1 MDLSQAAF
9 GLDMRTASR
18 IYFLTPVLNPQ
29 VEQQA
34 IGRARRLTQP
44 KPITVE
50 TLVLKGSI
58 EELIVER
65 REAIPQAEH
74 RKIKSILDDK
84 PIHDWILNARIL
96 PMPENIPDL
105 AQTARLETPQ
115 LIFGRGFGREV
126 HPDEGL
132 VLASPEGK
140 GKGKSASNARDRAE
154 DPEAKTPYTESTQS
168 STGAKRSYTSMFGGG
183 AAGSGTDEPASG
195 DPATKRKKKTARV
208 AFAD

>member
-44 KPITVE
+44 KPISVE

-84 PIHDWILNARIL
+84 PIYEWILNARIL
-96 PMPENIPDL
+96 PMPEDL
-105 AQTARLETPQ
+105 PEGAQTARLETPQ
-115 LIFGRGFGREV
+115 LVFGRGFGREV

-132 VLASPEGK
+132 VFASPEGK
-140 GKGKSASNARDRAE
+140 GKGKLTSNARDRN
-154 DPEAKTPYTESTQS
+154 DNTEAKTPYTESTIPK
-168 STGAKRSYTSMFGGG
+168 GAKRSYTSMFGSG
-183 AAGSGTDEPASG
+183 AAGSGTGGLVQGEAAPK
-195 DPATKRKKKTARV
+195 KRKKTARV
-208 AFAD
+208 AFTD